1 MVIDMN
7 EQRRRPEVV
16 GSLGRPIEG
25 AAGTFEAMPTAGIRK
40 KRNVAWHRAMNSAR
54 RQAIGL
60 LERLGPNAD
69 HLPEAARKKAHAK
82 LVAELE
88 RVVEVIDQHLR
99 EAKRGAPKRKAAPG
113 TTASRGA
120 NRNL

>member
-1 MVIDMN
+1 MVVDMN
-7 EQRRRPEVV
+7 EQRRRLEVV
-16 GSLGRPIEG
+16 GSLGRSIG
-25 AAGTFEAMPTAGIRK
+25 DSDGTFEALPTAGIRK

-69 HLPEAARKKAHAK
+69 HLSEAARKKAHAK

-99 EAKRGAPKRKAAPG
+99 EAKRDAPKRKAAPG

-120 NRNL
+120 NRRS